1 MEFVAFS
8 RVNSHANDIFSLAQQ
23 EEIDDKRQ
31 KVLTQKRERVKH
43 SSTPDLTKLPE
54 SWSFPTLPSAWTPDE
69 RKKHHY
75 EDLFGCLSRNFG
87 KGFIFGGGMKCFFA
101 CLQLLASLL
110 RRKEPTRDVVKM
122 LVHQVPEFGLFGG
135 ALLALY
141 NGFMYCT
148 RQKER
153 TGLLG
158 FSLFFFRGRSPRTLR

>member
-23 EEIDDKRQ
+23 EEFDDKRQ
-31 KVLTQKRERVKH
+31 KVINQKRSKH
-43 SSTPDLTKLPE
+43 SSTPDLTKLTE
-54 SWSFPTLPSAWTPDE
+54 SWSFPTIPTIPSAWTPDE

-110 RRKEPTRDVVKM
+110 RRKEKTRDVMKM
-122 LVHQVPEFGLFGG
+122 LTHQVPEFGFFGG
-135 ALLALY
+135 TLLALF

-148 RQKER
+148 RQRER
-153 TGLLG
+153 TELLG
-158 FSLFFFRGRSPRTLR
+158 PFSEWSVVNGCRR